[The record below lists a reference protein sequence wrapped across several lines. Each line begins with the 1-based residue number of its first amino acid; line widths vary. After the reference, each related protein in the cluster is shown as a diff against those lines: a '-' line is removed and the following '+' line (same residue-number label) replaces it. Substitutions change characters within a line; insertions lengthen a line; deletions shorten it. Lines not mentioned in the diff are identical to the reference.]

1 MTGKRSRIESNFEPT
16 QETPK
21 GKRIPRSK
29 SVDSS
34 VPAGNTR
41 SQSKISQ
48 SVHTRQETDN
58 QLNKRVEFN
67 PNVNI
72 ITEPVPGTSNQL
84 LSTIRSPRI
93 ILHKLPISNELVSSS
108 TGNNS
113 LNTKEDISPER
124 LGELQQRLQALEQQE
139 IDRQRGINQVNS
151 SNNDIHSF
159 DDDYIPINP
168 IVDHLIV
175 QIRDIERA
183 ETPFIQVD
191 TTREPFCD
199 RKEMAFTAKE
209 ISDLIKSYDGEEKA
223 LQIYIKNMDTLWNLL
238 GDGAEAAD
246 KNRFLIVA
254 QMKLEK
260 KAAEAISSID
270 NIDSWKKIKDALI
283 AHIKPQH
290 SIERLELKLCTIK
303 QHSNEKLE
311 KYAERVQGLLNDLND
326 QYDLAQNAVI
336 KTEHDRKAR
345 RAFVNGIYDSK
356 LRDRAMAVNSKS
368 LKESIDYTIEQ
379 ELRIED
385 ANKFTKNLYC
395 NHCKKTNHDERDCR
409 FKKYGGDRNGNKF
422 NQNSNTRKYQ
432 NKQYS
437 PPQHNQNNN
446 SDWKQKIVCHKCNKK
461 GHYANECR
469 TDTSS
474 RNNNYQHRNESSR
487 DGENRNNKPNF
498 RADRNFNNNRDQPGT
513 SRNFNYTQINNEDE
527 QVNHLERAIVHQY
540 NSNSEN

>member
-1 MTGKRSRIESNFEPT
+1 MTGKRSRFESNFEPT
-16 QETPK
+16 QDTPK

-29 SVDSS
+29 SVDLS
-34 VPAGNTR
+34 VPARNTR

-48 SVHTRQETDN
+48 STHTRQETGN

-67 PNVNI
+67 PNVNL
-72 ITEPVPGTSNQL
+72 ITEPIPGTSSQL
-84 LSTIRSPRI
+84 LSTHRSPRI
-93 ILHKLPISNELVSSS
+93 ILHRLPISNELVSSS
-108 TGNNS
+108 TTDNL
-113 LNTKEDISPER
+113 LNTNEDIPPER
-124 LGELQQRLQALEQQE
+124 LNELKQQLEVLEQQE
-139 IDRQRGINQVNS
+139 IIRQKHLNQLNS
-151 SNNDIHSF
+151 SNNEGHSF

-168 IVDHLIV
+168 IVDRLIA
-175 QIRDIERA
+175 QIRDIEQV

-191 TTREPFCD
+191 TTKEPFCE
-199 RKEMAFTAKE
+199 KERMAFTAAE
-209 ISDLIKSYDGEEKA
+209 ISDLIKSYDGEERA
-223 LQIYIKNMDTLWNLL
+223 LNIYIKNMDTLWNLL
-238 GDGAEAAD
+238 GNVAAD

-270 NIDSWKKIKDALI
+270 NIDSWQKIKDALI

-290 SIERLELKLCTIK
+290 SIEKLELKLCTIK
-303 QHSNEKLE
+303 QYSNEKLE
-311 KYAERVQGLLNDLND
+311 KYAERVQSLLNDLND

-336 KTEHDRKAR
+336 KTENDRKAR

-356 LRDRAMAVNSKS
+356 LRDRAMAINSKS
-368 LKESIDYTIEQ
+368 LKESIEYTIEQ

-395 NHCKKTNHDERDCR
+395 NHCKKTNHNERDCR

-422 NQNSNTRKYQ
+422 NQNSSTRKYQ

-437 PPQHNQNNN
+437 PPQHNRNDN
-446 SDWKQKIVCHKCNKK
+446 SDWKQRVVCHKCNKK

-498 RADRNFNNNRDQPGT
+498 RSDRNFNNNRDQPST
-513 SRNFNYTQINNEDE
+513 SRNFNYAQVNNENE
-527 QVNHLERAIVHQY
+527 QVNQLERAIVHQY
-540 NSNSEN
+540 NPNSEN